1 MKSSRYRTRSE
12 DDRMPSV
19 KSPWASTFDQFVGS
33 IQESAIIAVPF
44 ITRHPVERLVQQLHS
59 CQSVRLDLLTNLD
72 ERSLSDGLVDSAAL
86 SWLCQQVPKTTVR
99 HLRYLHAKAYI
110 ADNHTAI
117 VTSANLT
124 NGGLYRNYELGVK
137 ITDPQEVADIS
148 SDLQEYGEFGVLV
161 PADALSELDGMAQE
175 AQGHKENLSGAAK
188 TGGNSEYNEALDRIS
203 ERLAELRTDTE
214 EFAIDPTASITAKFA
229 DAVKY
234 VLKRNGPLPTAEI
247 HPLIQELMPE
257 WCDDNVERIIKGA
270 SFGRKWKHQVRNA
283 QVQLRREG
291 VIVLEEGRWRLV

>member
-1 MKSSRYRTRSE
+1 
-12 DDRMPSV
+12 MPSI
-19 KSPWASTFDQFVGS
+19 KSPWTTAFDQFAGS
-33 IQESAIIAVPF
+33 IQNSAIIAAPF
-44 ITRHPVERLVQQLHS
+44 ITRQPVERLVQHLHS
-59 CQSVRLDLLTNLD
+59 RESVRLELLTNLD
-72 ERSLSDGLVDSAAL
+72 ERNLSDGLVDSAAL
-86 SWLCQQVPKTTVR
+86 FWLCQQVPDTTVR

-124 NGGLYRNYELGVK
+124 NGGLYRNYEIGVK
-137 ITDPQEVADIS
+137 ITDPQEIADIS
-148 SDLQEYGEFGVLV
+148 NDLQEYGEFGVLV
-161 PADALSELDGMAQE
+161 SADALSELDGMARE
-175 AQGHKENLSGAAK
+175 AQRHKQDSSDATRHQDDSK
-188 TGGNSEYNEALDRIS
+188 YNESLKNIS

-234 VLKRNGPLPTAEI
+234 VLKRNGPLPTTEI
-247 HPLIQELMPE
+247 HPLVQELMPE

-283 QVQLRREG
+283 QVQLRRDG
-291 VIVLEEGRWRLV
+291 AIVLQEGRWRLV

>member
-1 MKSSRYRTRSE
+1 
-12 DDRMPSV
+12 MPSI
-19 KSPWASTFDQFVGS
+19 KSPWATTFDQFVGS
-33 IQESAIIAVPF
+33 IQESAIIAAPF
-44 ITRHPVERLVQQLHS
+44 ITRQPVERLVQQLHS

-86 SWLCQQVPKTTVR
+86 SWLCQQVPETTVR

-124 NGGLYRNYELGVK
+124 RGGLWRNYELGVVV
-137 ITDPQEVADIS
+137 TDPQEVVDIS
-148 SDLQEYGEFGVLV
+148 NDLQEYGDFGVLV
-161 PADALSELDGMAQE
+161 PAEALSELDYMARQ
-175 AQGHKENLSGAAK
+175 ARKHKEGSDGVSRHR
-188 TGGNSEYNEALDRIS
+188 GNSEYNEALDKIS

-214 EFAIDPTASITAKFA
+214 EFAIDPAASITAKFA

-234 VLKRNGPLPTAEI
+234 VLKRNGPLPTTEI
-247 HPLIQELMPE
+247 HPLVQELMPE
-257 WCDDNVERIIKGA
+257 WCDDDVERIIKGA

-283 QVQLRREG
+283 QVQLRRDG
-291 VIVLEEGRWRLV
+291 TIVLEKGRWRLV

>member
-1 MKSSRYRTRSE
+1 MSSIR
-12 DDRMPSV
+12 
-19 KSPWASTFDQFVGS
+19 SPWATTFDQFVCS
-33 IQESAIIAVPF
+33 IQESAIIAAPF

-86 SWLCQQVPKTTVR
+86 SWLCRQVPKTTVR
-99 HLRYLHAKAYI
+99 HLRYLHAKAYV

-137 ITDPQEVADIS
+137 ITDPQEVAEIS
-148 SDLQEYGEFGVLV
+148 NDLQEYGEFGVLI
-161 PADALSELDGMAQE
+161 PADALYELDGMAQE
-175 AQGHKENLSGAAK
+175 AQDHKENLSEAAK
-188 TGGNSEYNEALDRIS
+188 ASGNSEYNEVLNKIS

-270 SFGRKWKHQVRNA
+270 SFGRKWKHHVRNA
-283 QVQLRREG
+283 QQQMRQRG